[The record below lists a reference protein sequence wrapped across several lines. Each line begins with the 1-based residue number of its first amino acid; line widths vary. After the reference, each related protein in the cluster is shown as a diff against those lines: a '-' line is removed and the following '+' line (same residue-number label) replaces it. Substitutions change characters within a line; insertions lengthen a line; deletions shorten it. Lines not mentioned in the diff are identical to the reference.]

1 MIFNF
6 FCDASI
12 DINTKVACGGTY
24 ITCQDDMGQIK
35 EIGHRLIIQKNAT
48 NNSAEILAIWAG
60 VVEAIKL
67 REIYPNAVFRLF
79 SDSKISL
86 YGLRDWIKNWIRQI
100 TPEGVLISSSGQPV
114 ANQQRFIDIFNMIV
128 ENSMKIEFYH
138 QRGHVVDG
146 RVSRDKARVQFIRAN
161 KVPPEGLGLTIE
173 YLSKCNDRIDSLSR
187 NAIYVWQRQ
196 HKLAPCTEI
205 EGITPFVYQIRDTML
220 AQYIRCID
228 KTSITSHH
236 DFKGGWSQ

>member
-12 DINTKVACGGTY
+12 DINTKNACGGCY
-24 ITCQDDMGQIK
+24 ITCQEDNRCIS
-35 EIGHRLIIQKNAT
+35 EIGYHLMIQQNAT
-48 NNSAEILAIWAG
+48 NNSAEILAIWIG

-67 REIYPNAVFRLF
+67 KNIYPNAVFRLF

-86 YGLRDWIKNWIRQI
+86 YGLRDWMKNWIRNI
-100 TPEGVLISSSGQPV
+100 TPDGILISTSGQPV
-114 ANQQRFIDIFNMIV
+114 ANQQKFIHIFNLIV
-128 ENSMKIEFYH
+128 ENNLNIELYH

-146 RVSRDKARVQFIRAN
+146 RVSMDKARAQFIKAN
-161 KVPPEGLGLTIE
+161 KVPPEGLGLSIE
-173 YLSKCNDRIDSLSR
+173 YLSKCNDKIDNLTR
-187 NAIYVWQRQ
+187 KAIQIWQVENT
-196 HKLAPCTEI
+196 LMPGTEL
-205 EGITPFVYQIRDTML
+205 EGFSPLIFNIRDNML
-220 AQYIRCID
+220 SQYIRCIN